1 LIRSAK
7 LSGLEPEAR
16 LRDILTRIGDH
27 PVNRPDEL
35 LPWNMAQPATPR
47 VFPTLLESEGFPNQS
62 RSDSSCML
70 DSEASMH
77 GSTLFSRST

>member
-1 LIRSAK
+1 MDRS
-7 LSGLEPEAR
+7 SDEPDHER
-16 LRDILTRIGDH
+16 LAQRRGKSRR
-27 PVNRPDEL
+27 PRNRPMNQL
-35 LPWNMAQPATPR
+35 LKLAIDRKGALVPR